1 MTEKRWTGR
10 TVVCVASGP
19 SLCAEDCQ
27 AIESAALP
35 TIAVNQSWKLAR
47 FCDVIYAGDS
57 CWWDAYGA
65 EIDIP
70 AERWTHNPNAAQ
82 ALGINANGKGQSVL
96 NSGYRAIE
104 LAISFGA
111 ARILL
116 LGYDC
121 SVRHG
126 IHWHGAHRKTKN
138 PDSRRCVEWLSH
150 FGRLARHGAEVINC
164 SRETELTCFP
174 RMSFEEALC
183 LSRA

>member
-1 MTEKRWTGR
+1 MSDMRWTGR
-10 TVVCVASGP
+10 TVACVASGP
-19 SLCAEDCQ
+19 SLCAEDCK
-27 AIESAALP
+27 AVELAGLS

-47 FCDVIYAGDS
+47 FCEVIYAGDS
-57 CWWDAYGA
+57 CWWEAYGA
-65 EIDIP
+65 EVDIP
-70 AERWTHNPNAAQ
+70 AERWTHNTNAAK
-82 ALGINANGKGQSVL
+82 ALGINSNGAGQSVL

-111 ARILL
+111 ARVLL

-126 IHWHGAHRKTKN
+126 THWHGDHRKTKN
-138 PDSRRCVEWLSH
+138 PDHRRCAEWLNH
-150 FGRLARHGAEVINC
+150 FGRLLCNGVEIINC

-174 RMSFEEALC
+174 RMSLQEALC